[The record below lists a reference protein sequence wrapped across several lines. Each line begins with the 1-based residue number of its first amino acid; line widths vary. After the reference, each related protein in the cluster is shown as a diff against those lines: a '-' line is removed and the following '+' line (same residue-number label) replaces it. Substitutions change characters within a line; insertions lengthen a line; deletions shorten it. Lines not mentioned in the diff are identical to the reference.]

1 MVRLGDGT
9 NVAIAIITIGDL
21 GLASGDGDL

>member
-1 MVRLGDGT
+1 MFRLGDGD

-21 GLASGDGDL
+21 GLASGAGGL